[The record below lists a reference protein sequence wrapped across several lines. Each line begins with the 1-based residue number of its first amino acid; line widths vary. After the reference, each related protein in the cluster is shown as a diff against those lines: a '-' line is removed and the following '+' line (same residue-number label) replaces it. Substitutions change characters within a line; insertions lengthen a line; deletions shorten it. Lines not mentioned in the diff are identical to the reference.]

1 MFNEVKK
8 KHAPEKSSIVRNLT
22 KHLGEMWITDLKNFN
37 MLGSGSTFSSL
48 HIRRSAGNNNTFFVN
63 SNAV

>member
-8 KHAPEKSSIVRNLT
+8 NHTAENSSIVRNLT
-22 KHLGEMWITDLKNFN
+22 KHLGEMLITVIKNFN
-37 MLGSGSTFSSL
+37 MLGSGSTFSFL
-48 HIRRSAGNNNTFFVN
+48 HIRRSAGNNNTIFVN